1 MASESLYRRVLGARL
16 DNLPLP
22 MRHFHDARNGSTA
35 KGKFNV
41 TRGPGWFRN
50 FLASMM
56 SLPPSG
62 SDVPLEL
69 SVTPDGACE
78 HWVRRF
84 GNHSMKTQ
92 QWKARTLLIEAG
104 GPMRFA
110 FELLANETSVQFKL
124 IRAWFCLIPLPRFLA
139 PRLEAIETACE
150 GGWDVVVQFSLPLLG
165 MLIRYEGRVL
175 VDPIQ
180 S

>member
-1 MASESLYRRVLGARL
+1 MANESLYRRILGDQL
-16 DNLPLP
+16 DNLPSA
-22 MRHFHDARNGSTA
+22 MRRFHDAKNGITA
-35 KGKFNV
+35 RGKFKV
-41 TRGPGWFRN
+41 TRGLGWFRN
-50 FLASMM
+50 FLTSMM
-56 SLPPSG
+56 RLPPSG
-62 SDVPLEL
+62 SDVPMEL
-69 SVTPDGACE
+69 SVTPVGGRE

-84 GNHSMKTQ
+84 GNHSMKTK
-92 QWKARTLLIEAG
+92 QWQARTLLIEAG

>member
-1 MASESLYRRVLGARL
+1 VASESLYRRILGDQL
-16 DNLPLP
+16 DKLPSP
-22 MRHFHDARNGSTA
+22 MRHFHDAANGSTA
-35 KGKFNV
+35 KGIFNI

-69 SVTPDGACE
+69 SVTPVGPRE

-84 GNHSMKTQ
+84 GNHSLKTQ
-92 QWKARTLLIEAG
+92 QWKAGTLLIEAG
-104 GPMRFA
+104 GPMRLG
-110 FELLANETSVQFKL
+110 FELVTNETSIQFKL

-139 PRLEAIETACE
+139 LRLQATETACE

-165 MLIRYEGRVL
+165 TLIRYEGRVL
-175 VDPIQ
+175 VE
-180 S
+180 

>member
-1 MASESLYRRVLGARL
+1 MASESLYRRILGDQL
-16 DNLPLP
+16 DNLPSP
-22 MRHFHDARNGSTA
+22 MRHFHGAANGSA
-35 KGKFNV
+35 AQGIFNIM
-41 TRGPGWFRN
+41 RGPGWFRN

-62 SDVPLEL
+62 SDVPMDL
-69 SVTPDGACE
+69 SVTPDGPRE

-110 FELLANETSVQFKL
+110 FELVANETSVQFKL
-124 IRAWFCLIPLPRFLA
+124 VRAWFCLIPLPRFIA

-175 VDPIQ
+175 VE
-180 S
+180 

>member
-1 MASESLYRRVLGARL
+1 MPLTHWILAVSLDDSKKPV
-16 DNLPLP
+16 
-22 MRHFHDARNGSTA
+22 M
-35 KGKFNV
+35 V
-41 TRGPGWFRN
+41 
-50 FLASMM
+50 
-56 SLPPSG
+56 
-62 SDVPLEL
+62 
-69 SVTPDGACE
+69 
-78 HWVRRF
+78 
-84 GNHSMKTQ
+84 
-92 QWKARTLLIEAG
+92 

-110 FELLANETSVQFKL
+110 FELIANETSVQFKL

-150 GGWDVVVQFSLPLLG
+150 CGWDVLVQFSLPLLG